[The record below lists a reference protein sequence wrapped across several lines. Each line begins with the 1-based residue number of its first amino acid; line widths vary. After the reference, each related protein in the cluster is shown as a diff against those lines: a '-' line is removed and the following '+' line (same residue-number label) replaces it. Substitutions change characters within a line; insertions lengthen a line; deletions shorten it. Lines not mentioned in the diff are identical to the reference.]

1 MPFSLFP
8 FFLLLQALITHARRD
23 SFVPHLMLLHATDA
37 FTLRRSISEDST
49 PEFALLLGPSFWW
62 WRRKTVVVVAS
73 SAFSSPALFRSSFPP
88 LCWLDD
94 KTWLDTHLEVGTS
107 ALSPLFMVWI
117 NPYANPPKMDTLAK
131 FCVFRK
137 IALEMFVIIILL
149 LLLVDNKCTVTSVS
163 VLWGHGP

>member
-1 MPFSLFP
+1 
-8 FFLLLQALITHARRD
+8 
-23 SFVPHLMLLHATDA
+23 MLLHATDA

-73 SAFSSPALFRSSFPP
+73 SAFSSPAVLFCSFFPP

-117 NPYANPPKMDTLAK
+117 NPYVNPPKMDTLAK

-137 IALEMFVIIILL
+137 IALEMFVIIILPLRFGITNVQSL
-149 LLLVDNKCTVTSVS
+149 LCFCEGTVRKFFRRKSA
-163 VLWGHGP
+163 LNARAIEANRIEYYW

>member
-1 MPFSLFP
+1 
-8 FFLLLQALITHARRD
+8 
-23 SFVPHLMLLHATDA
+23 MLLHATDA

-62 WRRKTVVVVAS
+62 WRRKTVVA
-73 SAFSSPALFRSSFPP
+73 SAFSSPAVLFCPSFPP

-149 LLLVDNKCTVTSVS
+149 LRFSITNVQSLLCFCEGTVRKFFRRSEKCAKRAR
-163 VLWGHGP
+163 